1 VALKLHNTLTGTKDL
16 FEPLEPGHVGMYT
29 CGPTVWNFAH
39 VGNLRAFLFYDLLRR
54 HLQVDA
60 YRLNHVMNVTDID
73 DRILDQAMHAGMTIG
88 EYVKPY
94 LAAFFEDM
102 AALRAQPAEHYPRAT
117 EHIDDMIAMISALL
131 GNGHAYIA
139 DGDVYFR
146 IASFPSYGAL
156 SRLDRSGL
164 RAGTRV
170 AADKYDK
177 ESVSDFALWKKAQL
191 GDEQLGAAWDA
202 PFGRGRPGWHIECSA
217 MSKRYLGDTFDIHCG
232 GIDLMFPHHENE
244 IAQSE
249 AANHKPFARVW
260 LHSEHL
266 AEASGEKMSK
276 SAGGFTT
283 LRDLVAAGHDP
294 LAVRFFLIAN
304 AHYRARIRLSDEA
317 LHAAA
322 EQVRRLRDFAG
333 RVRRSIPAPQGG
345 VTGAG
350 SARPGTLRGDVPPQ
364 QGGVTGAGSAR
375 PGALRGD
382 VPHQIDD
389 EALVQRVATVRAGYK
404 EALDD
409 DLNLPQGI
417 GLVFELIREA
427 NAALDESRVGERGY
441 SELLALMDEV
451 DAHVDVIGAEEPG
464 LAEEVERLIAEREA
478 ARAARDFARADGLR
492 DELRERGIALE
503 DSKEGVRWKRIRV
516 GTE

>member
-1 VALKLHNTLTGTKDL
+1 
-16 FEPLEPGHVGMYT
+16 MYT

-54 HLQVDA
+54 HLQVVGH
-60 YRLNHVMNVTDID
+60 RVTHVMNLTDID
-73 DRILDQAMHAGMTIG
+73 DRILDQAMHANTTIA

-94 LAAFFEDM
+94 GAAFFADM
-102 AALRAQPAEHYPRAT
+102 AALRAQEAEHYPKAT
-117 EHIDDMIAMISALL
+117 EHIPEMVAMVSALL
-131 GNGHAYIA
+131 EHGNAYVA

-146 IASFPSYGAL
+146 IASFPSYGSL
-156 SRLDRSGL
+156 SHLDRGGL

-177 ESVSDFALWKKAQL
+177 ESVSDFALWKKAQPA
-191 GDEQLGAAWDA
+191 DEPLGAAWDA

-266 AEASGEKMSK
+266 ADATGEKMSK

-304 AHYRARIRLSDEA
+304 AHYRSRIRLSADA
-317 LHAAA
+317 LHAADWPGA
-322 EQVRRLRDFAG
+322 PATRFRRQDPASDAG
-333 RVRRSIPAPQGG
+333 SSRRHGAAPPHRRSPRGLPR
-345 VTGAG
+345 
-350 SARPGTLRGDVPPQ
+350 SARRRPQPATGRGTG
-364 QGGVTGAGSAR
+364 
-375 PGALRGD
+375 
-382 VPHQIDD
+382 
-389 EALVQRVATVRAGYK
+389 VRAPTRG
-404 EALDD
+404 
-409 DLNLPQGI
+409 
-417 GLVFELIREA
+417 EL
-427 NAALDESRVGERGY
+427 G
-441 SELLALMDEV
+441 
-451 DAHVDVIGAEEPG
+451 PG
-464 LAEEVERLIAEREA
+464 LREGGRAQPVRA
-478 ARAARDFARADGLR
+478 ARADRRRRRAPRRDKSRRTKVLPTRSSA
-492 DELRERGIALE
+492 
-503 DSKEGVRWKRIRV
+503 
-516 GTE
+516 

>member
-16 FEPLEPGHVGMYT
+16 FEPLEAGHVGMYT

-54 HLQVDA
+54 QLQA
-60 YRLNHVMNVTDID
+60 GGYQLTHVMNVTDID
-73 DRILDQAMHAGMTIG
+73 DRILDQAMHAGSTIS

-94 LAAFFEDM
+94 LDAFFEDM
-102 AALRAQPAEHYPRAT
+102 ASLRAQPAEHYPRAT
-117 EHIDDMIAMISALL
+117 EHIQEMVAMISALL
-131 GNGHAYIA
+131 EGGHAYIA
-139 DGDVYFR
+139 DSDVYFR
-146 IASFPSYGAL
+146 IASFPPYGAL
-156 SRLDRSGL
+156 SRLDRAGL

-170 AADKYDK
+170 ATDNYDK
-177 ESVSDFALWKKAQL
+177 ESVSDFALWKKAQP
-191 GDEQLGAAWDA
+191 GDEQLGAAWAA
-202 PFGRGRPGWHIECSA
+202 PFGQGRPGWHIECSA

-276 SAGGFTT
+276 SAGAFTT

-304 AHYRARIRLSDEA
+304 AHYRARIRLSNEA

-322 EQVRRLRDFAG
+322 EQVRRLRDFADRVG
-333 RVRRSIPAPQGG
+333 RSEPA
-345 VTGAG
+345 A
-350 SARPGTLRGDVPPQ
+350 AEDATLVDRIAAV
-364 QGGVTGAGSAR
+364 S
-375 PGALRGD
+375 
-382 VPHQIDD
+382 
-389 EALVQRVATVRAGYK
+389 AGYK

-427 NAALDESRVGERGY
+427 NAALDEGAVGPRGHAA
-441 SELLALMDEV
+441 LRALMDEV
-451 DAHVDVIGAEEPG
+451 NTHVDVIGADEPG
-464 LAEEVERLIAEREA
+464 LAAEVERLIAEREA
-478 ARAARDFARADGLR
+478 ARAARDFARADRLR

-503 DSKEGVRWKRIRV
+503 DSKEGVRWKRVRA